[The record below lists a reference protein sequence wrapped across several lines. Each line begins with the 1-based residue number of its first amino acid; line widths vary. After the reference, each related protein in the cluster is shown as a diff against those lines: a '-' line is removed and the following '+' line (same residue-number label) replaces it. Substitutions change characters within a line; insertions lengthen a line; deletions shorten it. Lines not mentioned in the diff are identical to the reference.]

1 MFIYVNTVDTSS
13 VKYVLINTQRDEAR
27 HNSRLNEVSVF
38 MNMLITLYF
47 DFFLS
52 RGKENY

>member
-1 MFIYVNTVDTSS
+1 MIIYVNTVDTSS
-13 VKYVLINTQRDEAR
+13 VKYILINTQRDEAR
-27 HNSRLNEVSVF
+27 HNSRLNEVSVL